1 MDIIS
6 RLEATRD
13 RTLRYFD
20 LGDGD
25 LERCYAPGK
34 WSVRFILHHLADGE
48 TVLND
53 RIRRT
58 ISEPRQVLWAFD
70 QDAWATG
77 LDYSQMP
84 LDLSR
89 RIYEATRAGI
99 VHLARQHYDTRGNLE
114 FVHSET
120 GLRTLK
126 DEFDKVA
133 AHNEHHLNQIELA
146 LNRDEIIRLNGAA
159 EPAPQIRRQ
168 RR

>member
-1 MDIIS
+1 MDIITK
-6 RLEATRD
+6 LESTRD

-20 LGDGD
+20 LGNEELD
-25 LERCYAPGK
+25 RRYASDR
-34 WSVRFILHHLADGE
+34 WSVRFLLHHLADAE
-48 TVLND
+48 TVLSD

-99 VHLARQHYDTRGNLE
+99 IHLARQHYDSSGHLE
-114 FVHSET
+114 FIHSET
-120 GLRTLK
+120 GIRTLK

-133 AHNEHHLNQIELA
+133 AHNEHHLNQIDLA
-146 LNRDEIIRLNGAA
+146 LKR
-159 EPAPQIRRQ
+159 
-168 RR
+168 